1 MSELTEAEVVRDLAY
16 ETARPAELH
25 PGRRYAWRGA
35 DGEVF
40 QTDLTGDMPARKS
53 GTVTVRDIAS
63 FAAYFGKHADESAE
77 VFADI
82 GAATVTAVL
91 DAHHAQDSDQ
101 MEDGGARWQQHRLVL
116 QLQTSLPWRTW
127 LEFDRKMRP
136 QADFADFLE
145 DNYRDLAGGG
155 PVAAADLLEVAQD
168 LQAAIKVEFQA
179 GTRLQSG
186 QSRVAQIETIDA
198 KGARGKIAI
207 PEEFDLGI
215 APYEDCDE
223 ARIAARFRYRITPD
237 GLKLGYFLNSPER
250 HRQEA
255 VKEIVAKVAAV
266 LGDLTVMLG
275 SPSA

>member
-1 MSELTEAEVVRDLAY
+1 MSELTEAEVIRDLAY
-16 ETARPAELH
+16 EAAVPATLE
-25 PGRRYAWRGA
+25 PGRRYAWHGP
-35 DGEVF
+35 DGVIREV
-40 QTDLTGDMPARKS
+40 DLTDDMPARKS
-53 GTVTVRDIAS
+53 GTVMVRDIAS
-63 FAAYFGKHADESAE
+63 FAAYFSKHADDATE

-82 GAATVTAVL
+82 DNATVTAVL
-91 DAHHAQDSDQ
+91 DAHHGHGSDQ
-101 MEDGGARWQQHRLVL
+101 MEYPARWQGHRLVL

-145 DNYRDLAGGG
+145 DNYRDLADGGL
-155 PVAAADLLEVAQD
+155 VAAADLLEVAQD

-186 QSRVAQIETIDA
+186 QTRVAQIETIDA
-198 KGARGKIAI
+198 KGAKGKIAI

-223 ARIAARFRYRITPD
+223 ARIAARFRYRITAD
-237 GLKLGYFLNSPER
+237 GLKLGYFLNQPER

-255 VKEIVAKVAAV
+255 VKAIVAKVDAV
-266 LGDLTVMLG
+266 IGDLTVMLG
-275 SPSA
+275 SSA

>member
-1 MSELTEAEVVRDLAY
+1 MSDLTEAEVVRDLAY
-16 ETARPAELH
+16 QTARPAELQ
-25 PGRRYAWRGA
+25 PGKRYAWRGP
-35 DGEVF
+35 DGEI
-40 QTDLTGDMPARKS
+40 TESDLTGDMPARKS

-63 FAAYFGKHADESAE
+63 FAAYFGKHSDDATE

-82 GAATVTAVL
+82 DAATVTAVL
-91 DAHHAQDSDQ
+91 DAHPATDP
-101 MEDGGARWQQHRLVL
+101 GGRARWQQHRLVL

-127 LEFDRKMRP
+127 LKWDREMRP

-145 DNYRDLAGGG
+145 DNYRDLADGG

-186 QSRVAQIETIDA
+186 QTRVAQIETIDA

-207 PEEFDLGI
+207 PEEFDLAI

-237 GLKLGYFLNSPER
+237 GLRLGYFLNQPER

-255 VKEIVAKVAAV
+255 VKAIVGKVDAV
-266 LGDLTVMLG
+266 IGDLTVMLG
-275 SPSA
+275 SSSA